1 VSAPPAGRILIVD
14 DAPDI
19 ATVLTLTLRRAGFA
33 VATASDGVDALEQI
47 AAEVPDLIVLDVMM
61 PRLDG
66 LETLQRIRANP
77 VTAAIPVLLLSA
89 KTQVADRLAGFERGA
104 DDYLA
109 KPFEP
114 GEVIA
119 RVGSLL
125 RRSEAARLTR
135 PLLGLLG
142 GWASAEGLAR
152 LGRDLETAREIQ
164 SRLIP
169 PIPER
174 LAGLQAAAALRPSMV
189 VGGDFFDVVPMGPRL
204 GVAVGDVSGKGIS
217 AALLMVMVRTLLREV
232 ASARSEPA
240 EVLARLNASL
250 CRDMPAAMFVT
261 MALAVLDPARPG
273 WVGLASGG
281 HPAALLLH
289 PGRPVQEIGVEGT
302 ILGAFPEAR
311 FHQRELVLSPGS
323 TLLLMTDGIL
333 EGAGTGGMR
342 AGLAG
347 LVPRLEGL
355 QHRSL
360 PELVEGLVG
369 DALTRGG
376 EPPRDDVTVVA
387 LRR

>member
-1 VSAPPAGRILIVD
+1 MSGAATSRILVVD

-33 VATASDGVDALEQI
+33 VATAVDGLDALEQL

-77 VTAAIPVLLLSA
+77 LTAAVPVLLLSA
-89 KTQVADRLAGFERGA
+89 RTQVADRLAGFERGA

-114 GEVIA
+114 DEVIA

-125 RRSEAARLTR
+125 RRSEGARLTR
-135 PLLGLLG
+135 PLLDLLG
-142 GWASAEGLAR
+142 AWASAEGLAR

-169 PIPER
+169 PIPSR

-189 VGGDFFDVVPMGPRL
+189 VGGDFFDVVPMGPRV
-204 GVAVGDVSGKGIS
+204 GVAIGDVSGKGIS

-232 ASARSEPA
+232 ASDLAEPA
-240 EVLARLNASL
+240 AVLARLNGSL
-250 CRDMPAAMFVT
+250 CRDMPPAMFVT

-273 WVGLASGG
+273 RVSLASGG
-281 HPAALLLH
+281 HPPAFVLA
-289 PGRPVQEIGVEGT
+289 PPRPVQEIAVEGD

-311 FHQRELVLSPGS
+311 FHQRELALAPGS
-323 TLLLMTDGIL
+323 TLLLMTDGLL
-333 EGAGTGGMR
+333 EGAGVGGSRTGLP
-342 AGLAG
+342 GLRP
-347 LVPRLEGL
+347 LLEAL
-355 QHRSL
+355 QERPL
-360 PELVEGLVG
+360 PGLVEGLVG
-369 DALTRGG
+369 VAPGRGG
-376 EPPRDDVTVVA
+376 VPRDDVTVVA